1 MSELKKTIG
10 PWGLVAIGAA
20 GVIGSSYLYLAS
32 PLFDNFTLGGV
43 VVGMVLATLLA
54 SCVTIGIGEL
64 AAMFPRAGG
73 EFVYSYIS
81 FGRFPAFLVG
91 WLLLAT
97 YTGIVGF
104 YITAT
109 GRLISTF
116 VGGLEVIP
124 LYDIGGGVMYLPIL
138 LIGLLLVGGTVVV
151 NWFGTE
157 LSFRLQLI
165 LFIVLIAIGLLIVGV
180 GFGAGSYEN
189 AQPAF
194 GDLSSVEGGASAI
207 AFVIPALGFLTGFSV
222 VAVLSEEADVKP
234 KQLGKLIVLSVLI
247 AGFFYAIIF
256 YATGWIIPW
265 RQTAELDNGTVEAF
279 NVAGFPMLSALAFVA
294 GVIGIVTTVIA
305 VFASASRLAFSL
317 ARVGLLPPVFGRLDE
332 KSGVPRNSILLTAAM
347 GLIVGLIGPDAIQW
361 ILNVG
366 GFFVAAIWVLTVLA
380 FYSVRRNYPKAR
392 RPYRV
397 RYSFLPALGGVGGL
411 ILVVLTLA
419 SMSPLAFESPF
430 EYGLVV
436 VFLALGVGLYWLA
449 PKNQSKEQ
457 NLRGMLGEYTKQL
470 E

>member
-1 MSELKKTIG
+1 MSELKKSIG

-32 PLFDNFTLGGV
+32 SLFDNFTLGGV
-43 VVGMVLATLLA
+43 VIGMVLATFLA
-54 SCVTIGIGEL
+54 ACVAVGIGEL

-116 VGGLEVIP
+116 VDGLDVIP

-138 LIGLLLVGGTVVV
+138 LIGLVLVGGTVLV

-157 LSFRLQLI
+157 LSFKLQLV
-165 LFIVLIAIGLLIVGV
+165 LFIILIAIGLLIVV
-180 GFGAGSYEN
+180 VAFGAGSYEN
-189 AQPAF
+189 TRPAF
-194 GDLSSVEGGASAI
+194 GDLSPVEGGASAI
-207 AFVIPALGFLTGFSV
+207 AFVIPAMGFLTGFSV
-222 VAVLSEEADVKP
+222 VAVLSEEADVRP
-234 KQLGKLIVLSVLI
+234 NQLGRLIVLSVLI
-247 AGFFYAIIF
+247 AGLFYAIIF

-265 RQTAELDNGTVEAF
+265 RQTAQLENGTVEAF
-279 NVAGFPMLSALAFVA
+279 SVAGFSNLSTLAFIA
-294 GVIGIVTTVIA
+294 GVIGIVTTVIS

-317 ARVGLLPPVFGRLDE
+317 ARVGLLPTVFGHVDG
-332 KSGVPRNSILLTAAM
+332 KTGVPRNAILLIASM

-380 FYSVRRNYPKAR
+380 FYTVRRNYPKAR

-397 RYSFLPALGGVGGL
+397 RYSYLPALGGVGGL
-411 ILVVLTLA
+411 ILVALTLA
-419 SMSPLAFESPF
+419 PASPLAFQSPF
-430 EYGLVV
+430 EYGLVI
-436 VFLALGVGLYWLA
+436 VFLALGVVLYGLA

-457 NLRGMLGEYTKQL
+457 SLKGMLGDYTKQI